1 MVIEAGAR
9 VDVVDRWGGT
19 PLDDAVR
26 HGHYAV
32 FSFLMGHGAR
42 SGQTS
47 SAAAVADRGLPES
60 GASDHASMRLCDAA
74 SRGDRDKLLYLVNG
88 LGLDVDLGDYDKR
101 TAIHLAASE
110 GRLDVVKGLILEL
123 KANPSPV
130 DRWGGT
136 PLDDALR
143 QGHAETATFLR
154 GHGAKR
160 GRRRAQQSKACVL
173 L

>member
-1 MVIEAGAR
+1 MMAAAR
-9 VDVVDRWGGT
+9 GGT
-19 PLDDAVR
+19 L
-26 HGHYAV
+26 
-32 FSFLMGHGAR
+32 S
-42 SGQTS
+42 
-47 SAAAVADRGLPES
+47 ES
-60 GASDHASMRLCDAA
+60 GTSDHASMRLCDAA
-74 SRGDRDKLLYLVNG
+74 SRGDQEKLLYLVNG

-110 GRLDVVKGLILEL
+110 GRLDVVKCLILEL

-154 GHGAKR
+154 GQGAKR
-160 GRRRAQQSKACVL
+160 GRRLGQQSKACVL